1 MILVPRIAPMMTLM
15 ACRTFIIP
23 ELTKPTTMTEVAE
36 EDWITA
42 VTPVPSR
49 TPFSGVLLR
58 R

>member
-1 MILVPRIAPMMTLM
+1 MILVPRMAPMMTLM

>member
-1 MILVPRIAPMMTLM
+1 MMTLM